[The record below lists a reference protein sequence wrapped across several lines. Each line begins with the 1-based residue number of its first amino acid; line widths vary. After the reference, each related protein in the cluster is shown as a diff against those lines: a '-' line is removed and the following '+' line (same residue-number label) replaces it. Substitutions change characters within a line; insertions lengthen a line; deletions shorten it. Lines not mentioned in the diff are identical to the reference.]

1 MLIKWP
7 YGIGHMLEDDLPVS
21 QEPRSRPVNAKFAR
35 RQRSD
40 DYTWRVGVFL
50 RVRGNGEKIW
60 VQHIRVDGQPRK
72 VVLGNFPDLSMSD
85 ARRAAAENQH
95 VVDNGGDLVAKQ
107 RQENTRAIRARLDS
121 LVERIKSGGSAS
133 SDQTGTSLPATA
145 PVKRAPKAQR
155 NKTAVSTPDVV
166 AKRRPRAQVKPTQTT
181 TRNEPD
187 RPTKTVQNT
196 TPAPKPKPTPQK
208 PQMSEAA
215 NAPVSKPAPQAKQDT
230 AQKPEAQHLLDE
242 ARRVGPNVLALIEHI
257 LNEDPKSVI
266 GLRRC
271 EGVLALKHT
280 SDNHLDDACAQALDA
295 GDISLTGVMSRVQT
309 EHSQDMDKTDS
320 DPSDMAHANIRGANY
335 FY

>member
-1 MLIKWP
+1 M
-7 YGIGHMLEDDLPVS
+7 PVS

-35 RQRSD
+35 RQPSD
-40 DYTWRVGVFL
+40 DTWRVGVFL

-95 VVDNGGDLVAKQ
+95 LVDSGGDLVAKQ
-107 RQENTRAIRARLDS
+107 RQDNTRAIRARLDS
-121 LVERIKSGGSAS
+121 LAERIKSGGSAS
-133 SDQTGTSLPATA
+133 PDQTDTSLPATA

-155 NKTAVSTPDVV
+155 HKTTLRTPDVV
-166 AKRRPRAQVKPTQTT
+166 AKRRKRAQAKPTSTT
-181 TRNEPD
+181 TQNEPD
-187 RPTKTVQNT
+187 HLTGTAQDT

-208 PQMSEAA
+208 PQMSEAV
-215 NAPVSKPAPQAKQDT
+215 NASASKPTPQAKQDT
-230 AQKPEAQHLLDE
+230 APKSEAQHLLDE

-271 EGVLALKHT
+271 EGILALKHT
-280 SDNHLDDACAQALDA
+280 SDNHLDDACAQALHA
-295 GDISLTGVMSRVQT
+295 GDISLTGVMSRVQA
-309 EHSQDMDKTDS
+309 ERSQDMDETDS
-320 DPSDMAHANIRGANY
+320 DPSDMAHPNIRGANY

>member
-1 MLIKWP
+1 M
-7 YGIGHMLEDDLPVS
+7 PVS

-35 RQRSD
+35 RQRSGD
-40 DYTWRVGVFL
+40 DTWRVGVFL

-60 VQHIRVDGQPRK
+60 VQHIRVNGQPRK
-72 VVLGNFPDLSMSD
+72 VVLGNFPDLSMPD

-95 VVDNGGDLVAKQ
+95 LVDSGGDLVAKQ
-107 RQENTRAIRARLDS
+107 RQENTKAIRARLDS
-121 LVERIKSGGSAS
+121 LAERIKSGGSAS
-133 SDQTGTSLPATA
+133 SDQMDTSLPATA
-145 PVKRAPKAQR
+145 PVKRVPKAQR
-155 NKTAVSTPDVV
+155 NKTAIRKPDVV
-166 AKRRPRAQVKPTQTT
+166 AKRSPRARAKPPHTT
-181 TRNEPD
+181 TQNEPD
-187 RPTKTVQNT
+187 RLTGTAQNT
-196 TPAPKPKPTPQK
+196 TLAPKPKTTPQK

-215 NAPVSKPAPQAKQDT
+215 NAPASKPPPQAKQDK
-230 AQKPEAQHLLDE
+230 APKSEAQHLLDE

-266 GLRRC
+266 GIRRC

-295 GDISLTGVMSRVQT
+295 GDISLTGVMSRVQA
-309 EHSQDMDKTDS
+309 ERSQDMDKTDS

>member
-1 MLIKWP
+1 
-7 YGIGHMLEDDLPVS
+7 MLEDDKPVS

-35 RQRSD
+35 RQPRD
-40 DYTWRVGVFL
+40 DTWRVGVFL
-50 RVRGNGEKIW
+50 RVRGNGEQIW

-95 VVDNGGDLVAKQ
+95 LVDSGGDLVAKQ
-107 RQENTRAIRARLDS
+107 RQDNTRAIRARLDS
-121 LVERIKSGGSAS
+121 LAERIKSGGSAS
-133 SDQTGTSLPATA
+133 TDQTDTPQPATA

-155 NKTAVSTPDVV
+155 NKTALRTPDVV
-166 AKRRPRAQVKPTQTT
+166 AKRRKRAQAKPTPTT
-181 TRNEPD
+181 TQKEPNHLTGTAQD
-187 RPTKTVQNT
+187 T

-208 PQMSEAA
+208 PRMSEAV
-215 NAPVSKPAPQAKQDT
+215 NASASKPPPQAKQDT
-230 AQKPEAQHLLDE
+230 APKSEAQHLLDE
-242 ARRVGPNVLALIEHI
+242 ARRIGPNVLALIEHI
-257 LNEDPKSVI
+257 LTEDPKSVI

-271 EGVLALKHT
+271 EGILALKHT
-280 SDNHLDDACAQALDA
+280 SDNYLDEACAQAFDA